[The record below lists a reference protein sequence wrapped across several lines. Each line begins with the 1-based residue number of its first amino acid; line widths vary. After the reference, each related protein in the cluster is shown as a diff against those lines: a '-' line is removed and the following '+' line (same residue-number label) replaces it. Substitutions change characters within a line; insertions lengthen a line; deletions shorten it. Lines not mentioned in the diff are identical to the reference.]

1 WVSLNLYDTLTQ
13 PTNDGKSVVPG
24 LASSWET
31 SQDGKVMTFKL
42 RPNLRFA
49 DGSPLPGGGVKWSLE
64 RGANKETGGQFQF
77 LLASIEGVET
87 LGTDSVIL
95 RLKHPDP
102 TMLQAL
108 ATFNAGIVPSK
119 LIMAEPGTTLDDKSK
134 SFAQHPIGSG
144 PFTMKSWNRNSEMVM
159 TRNPYYWNLGSD

>member
-1 WVSLNLYDTLTQ
+1 
-13 PTNDGKSVVPG
+13 
-24 LASSWET
+24 
-31 SQDGKVMTFKL
+31 M
-42 RPNLRFA
+42 
-49 DGSPLPGGGVKWSLE
+49 KWSLE
-64 RGANKETGGQFQF
+64 RAADKETGGQFQF
-77 LLASIEGVET
+77 LLASIGGVET
-87 LGTDSVIL
+87 QGTDSVIL
-95 RLKHPDP
+95 RLKQPDP

-159 TRNPYYWNLGSD
+159 TRNPYYWNLGSDG